1 MNLFGI
7 VSKKNSTL
15 YKAADIKLHIPEVK
29 ESGYGIVPTSS
40 TTSQLSI
47 GDALSI
53 ALMKKR
59 NLELNIQEFS
69 VIFCWFTELN

>member
-1 MNLFGI
+1 M
-7 VSKKNSTL
+7 VSNKDSLL
-15 YKAADIKLHIPEVK
+15 YKSSNINLLIPEVI

-40 TTSQLSI
+40 TTTQLSI

-59 NLELNIQEFS
+59 NFRQVHLIRQ
-69 VIFCWFTELN
+69 